1 MGRTTTTGGGEMTKM
16 WRSVND
22 EGDALEIE
30 PDGLY
35 KLVLPDRDDECSPP
49 KGTRAKLRISG
60 ISETF
65 EMPSYNDE
73 SIMENKVRVEFQ
85 ILGISGNNLGH
96 MKGKRFSQMF
106 TDKVSAKSALGLL
119 FAALTGEKIPSNL
132 KGYPYDGFIDTEFV
146 SLIAESDKGYPR
158 VEPAGI
164 ETAKTVLSP
173 AVKAYFAGSTAPIR
187 EPEPVGAGVGAAAG
201 GMDNDPFLT
210 DDL

>member
-1 MGRTTTTGGGEMTKM
+1 MARTTTTGGGEMTKM
-16 WRSVND
+16 WRSVHD
-22 EGDALEIE
+22 DGDAIEVE

-60 ISETF
+60 ISEPF
-65 EMPSYNDE
+65 EMPSYNDANV
-73 SIMENKVRVEFQ
+73 MEAKVRVEFQ
-85 ILGISGNNLGH
+85 ILNLSGKNIEW
-96 MKGKRFSQMF
+96 MKGKRFSQMV
-106 TDKVSAKSALGLL
+106 TDKVSAKSALGQL
-119 FAALTGEKIPSNL
+119 FATLSGQPIPAKL
-132 KGYPYDGFIDTEFV
+132 QGYPYDGYIDTEFI

-173 AVKAYFAGSTAPIR
+173 AVRSYFTGAPTPSQAR
-187 EPEPVGAGVGAAAG
+187 EPELAGVGATAG
-201 GMDNDPFLT
+201 GADDDPFLH